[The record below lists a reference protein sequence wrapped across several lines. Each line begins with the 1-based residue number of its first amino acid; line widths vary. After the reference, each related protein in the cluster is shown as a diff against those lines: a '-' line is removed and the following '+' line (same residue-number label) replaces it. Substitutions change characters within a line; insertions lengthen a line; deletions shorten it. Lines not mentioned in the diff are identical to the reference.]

1 LKLEARIPSAKQINT
16 TGIETSLKSSKNN
29 PKNGQDVPVR
39 DKPESLTLF

>member
-39 DKPESLTLF
+39 SKPESQVFY